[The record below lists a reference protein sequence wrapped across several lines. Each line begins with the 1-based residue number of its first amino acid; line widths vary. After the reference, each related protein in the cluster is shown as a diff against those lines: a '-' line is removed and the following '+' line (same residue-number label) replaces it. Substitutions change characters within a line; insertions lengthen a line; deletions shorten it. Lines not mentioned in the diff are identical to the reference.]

1 MPRPTKLIPFILV
14 LLLWGCV
21 CPGRVMACRYNVRDI
36 GFVDLD
42 PEPYRFYSYVRNDT
56 PGNVVS
62 LLTNLA
68 AVVLAESNIHFELIQ
83 IEKASQHPALK
94 YLGAKPP
101 ELLPAGVLVSPDG
114 QRLPVP
120 LLNPGQP
127 AKQSIQT
134 ALQQLV
140 SSPKRAEIAHHVQR
154 AFGVILFLEGPQ
166 PAENQRVQRA
176 IASAIEQIGGQM
188 KLMPK
193 LIAQPPVMVVI
204 KAASIAKEQVLL
216 WSLGLETN
224 QVPSPRAA
232 IIYGRARW
240 MGPLMKGDEIT
251 ERNLTGILS
260 IIGAD
265 CECGLDISWTQ
276 GTRLPIRWDPQQQS
290 EVTRL
295 LGFDPENPQ
304 VKIEVSRILE
314 RSSSNPKP
322 APNFEAKLASVEM
335 PANSRASA
343 LPHPTN
349 QAPGRMGAAVDTT
362 PEKRLVSILVGMAMV
377 ALVAGL
383 WIVWRTARKHSI
395 G

>member
-14 LLLWGCV
+14 LLLWGWV
-21 CPGRVMACRYNVRDI
+21 GPGRVMACRYNVRDI

-42 PEPYRFYSYVRNDT
+42 PEPYQFYGYVRNDT

-83 IEKASQHPALK
+83 VEKASQHPALK
-94 YLGAKPP
+94 YLGDKPP
-101 ELLPAGVLVSPDG
+101 DLLPAGVLVSPDG

-120 LLNPGQP
+120 LLTPGQP
-127 AKQSIQT
+127 VKQAIQT
-134 ALQQLV
+134 ALEQLV
-140 SSPKRAEIAHHVQR
+140 SSPKRKEIAQHVQR
-154 AFGVILFLEGPQ
+154 SFGVVLFLEGPQ

-176 IASAIEQIGGQM
+176 ISSAIEQIGGQM

-224 QVPSPRAA
+224 QVSSPRAA
-232 IIYGRARW
+232 VIYGRARW
-240 MGPLMKGDEIT
+240 MGPLMKGAEIT

-260 IIGAD
+260 MIGAD

-290 EVTRL
+290 EVTRR

-322 APNFEAKLASVEM
+322 PPNFEAKMASMEM
-335 PANSRASA
+335 PANSRAAA

-349 QAPGRMGAAVDTT
+349 QAPSPIVAAVETT
-362 PEKRLVSILVGMAMV
+362 PEKRLVSILVGMGVV

-383 WIVWRTARKHSI
+383 WIVWRTAGK